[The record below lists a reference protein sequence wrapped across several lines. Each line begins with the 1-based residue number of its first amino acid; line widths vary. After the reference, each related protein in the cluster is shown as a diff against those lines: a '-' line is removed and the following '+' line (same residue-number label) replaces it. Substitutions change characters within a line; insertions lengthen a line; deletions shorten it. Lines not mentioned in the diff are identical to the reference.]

1 METTKT
7 RQQSILTF
15 AVKTSPHYT
24 LVSASYGG
32 TTLDGCSLLPS
43 FQTSTEAQTYANG
56 HMQKRAGTINCIYVR
71 ARKTSAVQD
80 VVTTFCDKRGS
91 L

>member
-7 RQQSILTF
+7 RQQSVLTF

-32 TTLDGCSLLPS
+32 TTLDGRSLLPS
-43 FQTSTEAQTYANG
+43 FQTSTEAQTYAN
-56 HMQKRAGTINCIYVR
+56 
-71 ARKTSAVQD
+71 
-80 VVTTFCDKRGS
+80 TTEEGVAQLTVYTCAHAEQALSKMW
-91 L
+91 

>member
-1 METTKT
+1 M

-32 TTLDGCSLLPS
+32 TTLDGRSLLPS
-43 FQTSTEAQTYANG
+43 FQTSTEAQMYANT
-56 HMQKRAGTINCIYVR
+56 HLAQLTVYMH
-71 ARKTSAVQD
+71 ARRTSAVQD
-80 VVTTFCDKRGS
+80 VVTTLRDKPRS